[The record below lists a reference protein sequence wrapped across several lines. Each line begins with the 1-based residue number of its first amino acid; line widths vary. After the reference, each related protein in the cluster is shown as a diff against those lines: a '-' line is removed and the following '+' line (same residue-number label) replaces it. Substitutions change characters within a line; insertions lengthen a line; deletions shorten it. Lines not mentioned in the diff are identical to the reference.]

1 MPIMTII
8 IALMAK
14 ITLMISVNVIASRI
28 LRVTILEMSLLIADR
43 AEMA

>member
-14 ITLMISVNVIASRI
+14 SSLMISVNVIISRI
-28 LRVTILEMSLLIADR
+28 LRVTILEMSLIIADR